1 MALNTAG
8 GMWRH
13 ALLGVGVCKKCRDFY
28 KDGSGWEKDSEGLDI
43 YCRWNGQVGS
53 IAQCSLLTLFNV
65 QFTRDQA
72 KKEETRSLL
81 ATIQAFLTSF
91 ERK

>member
-1 MALNTAG
+1 MEWFKENGPKIETAGDSGLKCTCCFKAVSMALNTAG

-53 IAQCSLLTLFNV
+53 IAQCSLLTL
-65 QFTRDQA
+65 
-72 KKEETRSLL
+72 
-81 ATIQAFLTSF
+81 I
-91 ERK
+91 